1 MTLGSIHRQ
10 AVQDWLA
17 TRGNMK
23 VECIGLERDSFA
35 NQITILDRKDIDEN
49 FTDLDEDATR
59 WDKYRVEDQI
69 ETRLDGLLRKNRN
82 GLVQPEKTN
91 TAYEPG
97 LVGGETSRQG
107 KRRKV

>member
-1 MTLGSIHRQ
+1 
-10 AVQDWLA
+10 
-17 TRGNMK
+17 MK

-35 NQITILDRKDIDEN
+35 NQITILDRKDINEN

-59 WDKYRVEDQI
+59 WDKYRDEDQI